1 MLTYAAKW
9 HGDIWYRRIACLYR
23 RLEDLAH
30 FQLLYDSALS
40 LFSSMKLDAYDMGI
54 SKLCHRRTAN
64 TPTNADSLSV
74 ALEAKR
80 CLKINQI

>member
-1 MLTYAAKW
+1 
-9 HGDIWYRRIACLYR
+9 
-23 RLEDLAH
+23 
-30 FQLLYDSALS
+30 
-40 LFSSMKLDAYDMGI
+40 MKLDAYDMGI

-64 TPTNADSLSV
+64 TPTNADSFSV